1 MARVSP
7 VRSSTWRGD
16 GRTPAIENWV
26 RNSESGGS
34 PRTSLTPFV
43 RSVTLSDAHAHIAN
57 TDLQLALTSSGHP
70 LRAVEHGSGN
80 TETALAD
87 PDIVNGKVDAR
98 DRIVDGLDS
107 TREIRQVPCRTE
119 LLKRHRDCYPLAD
132 EVLQFGDHLL
142 IAHWPSLQNYCFP
155 CKGALRRR
163 VRTTANGP
171 LNANNPEVTGGAQAS
186 GALARSRR
194 RYATEAATLRAL
206 LPSCRAVERS
216 TVW

>member
-107 TREIRQVPCRTE
+107 TREVRQVPVCRTE

-132 EVLQFGDHLL
+132 EVPQVGDHLL
-142 IAHWPSLQNYCFP
+142 IAH
-155 CKGALRRR
+155 GR
-163 VRTTANGP
+163 VCRPTASHATQQRGESG
-171 LNANNPEVTGGAQAS
+171 LLLDGQAE
-186 GALARSRR
+186 ARCR
-194 RYATEAATLRAL
+194 
-206 LPSCRAVERS
+206 RAVEVEQAGQNTRGRPI
-216 TVW
+216 

>member
-1 MARVSP
+1 
-7 VRSSTWRGD
+7 
-16 GRTPAIENWV
+16 V

-107 TREIRQVPCRTE
+107 TREVRQVPVCRTE
-119 LLKRHRDCYPLAD
+119 LLKRHRDCYALAD
-132 EVLQFGDHLL
+132 EVPQLGDHLL

-155 CKGALRRR
+155 WRLLHKAAGVEPCLQLAGAGSVLRRLSESGFVS
-163 VRTTANGP
+163 VR
-171 LNANNPEVTGGAQAS
+171 
-186 GALARSRR
+186 
-194 RYATEAATLRAL
+194 
-206 LPSCRAVERS
+206 
-216 TVW
+216 

>member
-107 TREIRQVPCRTE
+107 TREVRQVPVCRTE

-132 EVLQFGDHLL
+132 EVPQLGDHLL

-155 CKGALRRR
+155 CVAEAAPCIACERPRRPGSARPVGRANPGHVESVRRLRR
-163 VRTTANGP
+163 VC
-171 LNANNPEVTGGAQAS
+171 
-186 GALARSRR
+186 
-194 RYATEAATLRAL
+194 
-206 LPSCRAVERS
+206 PSTS
-216 TVW
+216 S

>member
-1 MARVSP
+1 
-7 VRSSTWRGD
+7 
-16 GRTPAIENWV
+16 V

-107 TREIRQVPCRTE
+107 TREVRQVPVCRTE
-119 LLKRHRDCYPLAD
+119 LLKRHRDCYALAD
-132 EVLQFGDHLL
+132 EVPQLGDHLL

-155 CKGALRRR
+155 CKGTVSAKPKART
-163 VRTTANGP
+163 VRSDPRSNFVPNFVPDSANLTLWSASQLDP
-171 LNANNPEVTGGAQAS
+171 IARCQAKK
-186 GALARSRR
+186 SRK
-194 RYATEAATLRAL
+194 
-206 LPSCRAVERS
+206 
-216 TVW
+216 